1 MKRFTAGFAFAFIIC
16 AAAFALRM
24 HIDADKIAPTQIVL
38 DNTNVTIERNVL
50 EPGQSSPVLT
60 HTLPHVT
67 VVVRGSTIH
76 IVNANGT
83 AVDKDRPAGFV
94 AYDVPSATPNPHA
107 VTNAG
112 KTTFE
117 MLTIQLKNK

>member
-1 MKRFTAGFAFAFIIC
+1 MKRFIAGFVSAFVIC
-16 AAAFALRM
+16 ATAFALQM
-24 HIDADKIAPTQIVL
+24 HMQGDNVAPTQVVL
-38 DNTNVTIERNVL
+38 DNASLTIERNIL

-76 IVNANGT
+76 ILNGNGT

-94 AYDVPSATPNPHA
+94 AYDVPSATPNPHT
-107 VTNAG
+107 VINAG

-117 MLTIQLKNK
+117 MLTIQLKNR